1 MERLDGV
8 LLLTALL
15 LAGLKSAEA
24 QNIPSYFRRGG
35 TLVLRPVSV
44 PVPGPISTLVWKH
57 NGDLVGEWFGS
68 SDPDYYRSFK
78 GRTAMNTVTGELEIS
93 SVTAADNGVYS
104 VAINNQDQKDLYQA
118 EEIQDVPQPEVLVRP
133 LTCNLSSSSC
143 TLSCDGDTEQAGP
156 VDFFWRRDD
165 GEWKKSEKDLVIEKK
180 DSGVM
185 NFICRMENP
194 TSHKESKPKPNPLYD
209 PSPGP
214 GPAAVAAAVIIPLL
228 LLAAG
233 VGGFFLQKKGFIHRW
248 FNKTPL

>member
-24 QNIPSYFRRGG
+24 QNTPSYFGRGG
-35 TLVLRPVSV
+35 TLVLRPVPV
-44 PVPGPISTLVWKH
+44 PVPGSISSLVWKH

-68 SDPDYYRSFK
+68 FDPDYYRSFK
-78 GRTAMNTVTGELEIS
+78 GRTVMNKVTGELEIS
-93 SVTAADNGVYS
+93 NVTAADNGVYS
-104 VAINNQDQKDLYQA
+104 VGINNQDQKVLYQA

-133 LTCNLSSSSC
+133 LACSLSSTSC
-143 TLSCDGDTEQAGP
+143 TLSCDGDTKQAGP
-156 VDFFWRRDD
+156 VYFFWRKDG
-165 GEWKKSEKDLVIEKK
+165 GEWKKSEKDLVIKQK

-185 NFICRMENP
+185 NFTCRMENP

-214 GPAAVAAAVIIPLL
+214 GPAVIVVPVL
-228 LLAAG
+228 LLAAAGG
-233 VGGFFLQKKGFIHRW
+233 VGGFCLWKKGFIHRW